1 MDPSLHL
8 QVHETLTLAVTTL
21 ALPLGHERRLLFLLQ
36 EALDAFT
43 RGLPWTGTAT
53 LTRFSY
59 MLDMTTRARPVPTRL
74 RHAVTPFERLA
85 RSRRGMLDLAPG

>member
-21 ALPLGHERRLLFLLQ
+21 ALPLGHERRLLFLLE

-53 LTRFSY
+53 LTRFSF
-59 MLDMTTRARPVPTRL
+59 MLDMRTRARPEPTRL
-74 RHAVTPFERLA
+74 RQTVTPFERLA
-85 RSRRGMLDLAPG
+85 RARRGMLDRAPG

>member
-1 MDPSLHL
+1 MDPILHQ

-21 ALPLGHERRLLFLLQ
+21 ALPFGHERRLMFLLE

-53 LTRFSY
+53 LTRFSF
-59 MLDMTTRARPVPTRL
+59 MLDMTTRSRPEPTRL
-74 RHAVTPFERLA
+74 RQVVTPFERLA
-85 RSRRGMLDLAPG
+85 RARRGMLDRIPG